1 MIVNEN
7 VLNGVMFVEIAL
19 LVLAVAVFFSHGL
32 WLFLN
37 HRRVL
42 LLTETARESLTRLV
56 NRGTINVEDIAILRQ
71 LRQDVQETVFL
82 EMSRNLTGT
91 GKERLRFVA
100 REVGLLDRA
109 RELCESRLWT
119 RRLRGARVLSRMDV
133 ADPVVEKLLAD
144 PHPAVRAQAAE
155 WAAAQPSM
163 PIISMMLTML
173 ADPATQARFAVQ
185 DALLRMGGI
194 VAEPL
199 AAFLETH
206 SGLPAESG
214 LRVAEALAATGFRP
228 AAIRHSGSDDAG
240 VRIAATNL
248 LGAIGDA
255 PSAERLTELL
265 KDPDPR
271 VRAAAAHGLGRMQH
285 WQAASQLAECLRDAA
300 WQVRRDAGLALR
312 SIGAPGA
319 LFLRRALKGDDR
331 FAADMA
337 QLVLDLPAAAAAG

>member
-1 MIVNEN
+1 MVSEGL
-7 VLNGVMFVEIAL
+7 LNGVMFVEIAL
-19 LVLAVAVFFSHGL
+19 LVLAVALFFSHGL

-42 LLTETARESLTRLV
+42 RLTETARESLARLV
-56 NRGTINVEDIAILRQ
+56 TRGTVNVEDIELLRQ
-71 LRQDVQETVFL
+71 LRNDVQVTVFL
-82 EMSRNLTGT
+82 EVSRNLTGT

-100 REVGLLDRA
+100 SEVSLLDRA
-109 RELCESRLWT
+109 RKLCESRLWT

-133 ADPVVEKLLAD
+133 TDPVVVKLLAD

-155 WAAAQPSM
+155 WAAAQPSV
-163 PIISMMLTML
+163 PIISTMLTML
-173 ADPATQARFAVQ
+173 ADPETQARFAVQ

-206 SGLPAESG
+206 SGPPAECG
-214 LRVAEALAATGFRP
+214 LRVAEALAAPAFRP
-228 AAIRHSGSDDAG
+228 AAVRLSGSDDTA

-265 KDPDPR
+265 KDPDPG
-271 VRAAAAHGLGRMQH
+271 VRAAATHGLGRMQH
-285 WQAASQLAECLRDAA
+285 WQAASQLAERLRDPA
-300 WQVRRDAGLALR
+300 WEVRRQAGLALR

-319 LFLRRALKGDDR
+319 LFLRRALSGDDR

-337 QLVLDLPAAAAAG
+337 QLVLDLPDAAAAG